1 MIRNR
6 ATIVGAAI
14 AAAAVAVTLAA
25 CGGSS
30 DSGDAT
36 TTAAAAA
43 TTETTAGAAT
53 APAASTA
60 PAKTTVV
67 PVVLG
72 KPNEFSLV
80 PARTSVP
87 AGKVTFTVT
96 NKGAMEHEMVVVPAP
111 DGAAGLKQADGS
123 ASEAG
128 SEGEVADLQAG
139 DSGRLTVTLPA
150 GTYVLLCNLPGHFA
164 GGMYAEFT
172 VT

>member
-14 AAAAVAVTLAA
+14 AVAAVSVTLAA

-30 DSGDAT
+30 DSADST

-43 TTETTAGAAT
+43 TTETTAGTTT
-53 APAASTA
+53 APATTTTPS
-60 PAKTTVV
+60 KTTVV

-72 KPNEFSLV
+72 KPDEYSLV
-80 PARTSVP
+80 PARTSVA
-87 AGKVTFTVT
+87 AGKVTFVVT
-96 NKGAMEHEMVVVPAP
+96 NQGAMMHEMVVVPAP
-111 DGAAGLKQADGS
+111 DGAAALKEPDGT

-128 SEGEVADLQAG
+128 SPGEVADLAAG
-139 DSGRLTVTLPA
+139 ANGRLTVTLPA
-150 GTYVLLCNLPGHFA
+150 GKYVLLCNLPGHFA
-164 GGMYAEFT
+164 GGMWANFT

>member
-6 ATIVGAAI
+6 ATIVGATI
-14 AAAAVAVTLAA
+14 AVAAVAVTLAA

-36 TTAAAAA
+36 TTAAAA
-43 TTETTAGAAT
+43 TTETAGATT
-53 APAASTA
+53 APATSTT

-96 NKGAMEHEMVVVPAP
+96 NQGAMEHEMVVVPAP

-150 GTYVLLCNLPGHFA
+150 GKYVLLCNLPGHFA